1 MASGVCSTL
10 SVRVV
15 EAHALGDT
23 KMFEVQVGC
32 KGKRTSV
39 YKSKED
45 FKSVLD
51 MFRLVGAMSRGKSDR
66 CPVCVACSA
75 MSLPL
80 RMCRQ
85 DALDAFLRD
94 VLAKLR
100 HAAVDA
106 IEHCSSHRGVVQIL
120 MDFLNVRH
128 GLYFCALTPE
138 MEAQLALPTARKV
151 VPDDV
156 DVDRH
161 PVSRCSLN
169 RTLSEQF
176 AAMDSVC

>member
-1 MASGVCSTL
+1 MSA
-10 SVRVV
+10 RVV

-23 KMFEVQVGC
+23 KMFEVKVIC
-32 KGKRTSV
+32 KGKSTSV
-39 YKSKED
+39 YKSKDD

-66 CPVCVACSA
+66 CPVCVAGSA

-80 RMCRQ
+80 RVCTQ
-85 DALDAFLRD
+85 VALDTFLGD

-100 HAAVDA
+100 HVPVDA
-106 IEHCSSHRGVVQIL
+106 IAHCSTHRGVVQIL
-120 MDFLNVRH
+120 MQFLNVRH
-128 GLYFCALTPE
+128 GLYFCEWTPE
-138 MEAQLALPTARKV
+138 MEAQLALVAATHKV